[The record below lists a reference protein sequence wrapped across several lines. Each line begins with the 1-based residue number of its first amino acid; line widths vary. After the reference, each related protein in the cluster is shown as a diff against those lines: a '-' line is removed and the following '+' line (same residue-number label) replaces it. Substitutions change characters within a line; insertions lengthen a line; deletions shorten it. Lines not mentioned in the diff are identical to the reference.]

1 MAFHDKA
8 IRLYSDALKSLIT
21 KDFPID
27 IVQEIN
33 NIPQRNVL
41 ENNFIE
47 YKTKYT
53 LKRRSFSE
61 SSISIVTSS
70 DLKQNDRFIQSSS
83 SNSSIQIKI
92 PNNIQLHEQH
102 FTSSEEEKYK
112 KKYRTTVIRAPIKSY
127 CSKETKL

>member
-61 SSISIVTSS
+61 SSISHR
-70 DLKQNDRFIQSSS
+70 QG
-83 SNSSIQIKI
+83 NSSGHCVNSPIIKI
-92 PNNIQLHEQH
+92 MEILHKDTSLDHRLQLRFQNLIKYFGCGRNN
-102 FTSSEEEKYK
+102 
-112 KKYRTTVIRAPIKSY
+112 
-127 CSKETKL
+127 